1 MFDYIHIL
9 WDAVFLTKHPC
20 FGEKAMGLSLASVK
34 CYVSA
39 RGRTLSP
46 TKMLCLCH
54 GGDAVYLTLYLQ
66 SYVAWSHYKAEMI
79 GN

>member
-54 GGDAVYLTLYLQ
+54 RRRCSIFDIIFTKLCRLVSL
-66 SYVAWSHYKAEMI
+66 
-79 GN
+79 